1 MVKGTTNVF
10 DALSVNHEAFAYVHD
25 KTLGKINEAYDAN
38 VYKLTKSR
46 RKSKH
51 VRISSCCYCLFFV
64 SRAYH
69 LFTFAAFFLYSFSS
83 VFYCVF
89 SKILPFQ
96 AFGSSFF
103 FWNQK
108 HSQSTPIPFCCCK
121 AQSKH
126 CLYLDMFKA
135 SSKIHLKWMALSM
148 HANLELMQKRET
160 NTIRYA
166 YRCFF
171 CTATEW
177 NEGDENG
184 VADRQSDKTSIY
196 HRAECFYMQI
206 CP

>member
-1 MVKGTTNVF
+1 MKLMMQMCINSRNRG
-10 DALSVNHEAFAYVHD
+10 VNQ
-25 KTLGKINEAYDAN
+25 N
-38 VYKLTKSR
+38 
-46 RKSKH
+46 
-51 VRISSCCYCLFFV
+51 
-64 SRAYH
+64 
-69 LFTFAAFFLYSFSS
+69 TFAFLRAATVFFSSLARTICSHLQRFFLYSFSS

-103 FWNQK
+103 FFWNQK
-108 HSQSTPIPFCCCK
+108 HSQSTPIPFCCCE
-121 AQSKH
+121 AQSKN

-196 HRAECFYMQI
+196 HRTECFYMQI